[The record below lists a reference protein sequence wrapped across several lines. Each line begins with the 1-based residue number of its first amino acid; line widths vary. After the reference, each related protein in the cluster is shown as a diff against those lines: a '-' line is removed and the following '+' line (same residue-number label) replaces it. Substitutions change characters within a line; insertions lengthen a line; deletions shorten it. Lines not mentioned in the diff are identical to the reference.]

1 MRTQRE
7 GGLYWTIS
15 VDFLSFSL
23 SFSFSGHW
31 VDPWNQTSNSGLS
44 FLLRTKIFIR
54 TIRSSDKAS
63 TEGWGPCIRE
73 GRMCQQDVFTA
84 TLYTPT
90 TGLLSSIWDTAVTL
104 FAPSQARWHHASRP
118 RLTPPILTPSQQ
130 ALLCP
135 SPWAVGLGCT
145 ACVLGRGGA
154 RASWFLS
161 RKLGL
166 VSDHKT
172 HKVSEDHRGWVHNIR
187 FNKLYHNLHG
197 SSVTI
202 SEFWK
207 MSVRPISQSLSHGL
221 WQVCSW
227 SWICIFILNVNSKL

>member
-7 GGLYWTIS
+7 GGLYLTIS

-23 SFSFSGHW
+23 SFSFSGRW
-31 VDPWNQTSNSGLS
+31 VDPWNQTSNSELP
-44 FLLRTKIFIR
+44 FLLATKIFIR

-84 TLYTPT
+84 TLYTQT

-104 FAPSQARWHHASRP
+104 FAPSQARWQHASKP
-118 RLTPPILTPSQQ
+118 QLTHPPILTPSQQ

-135 SPWAVGLGCT
+135 SLWAVGFGRT
-145 ACVLGRGGA
+145 ACVLGGGGTG
-154 RASWFLS
+154 ASWFLS

-172 HKVSEDHRGWVHNIR
+172 SKVSEDHGEWVHNIC
-187 FNKLYHNLHG
+187 FNKLYHNLHA
-197 SSVTI
+197 SSVTR
-202 SEFWK
+202 SDFW
-207 MSVRPISQSLSHGL
+207 
-221 WQVCSW
+221 
-227 SWICIFILNVNSKL
+227 